1 MSFKGTKHFQ
11 KRGVALLITLLFI
24 MLITLSVGIGLKQ
37 LNEVSHH
44 MKAENFLFQTS
55 AILDDAL
62 RLLQNSQELNA
73 INSSEEFSVFLSEAA
88 FIPFE
93 ASGIKVSLELNSAR
107 SKFNVNSLMDLNNSI
122 DHDRVNSLKEY
133 MSNYMVNIGF
143 VDVLLDSMG
152 GIKEDMSYNSDL
164 FNEKSRL
171 FRDYIISD
179 KHFDELSD
187 FYLNYYRDNSLK
199 NIDFKELFY
208 FSNNRSHKVDL
219 NYATAEVWE
228 MMLGCDK
235 LKATELSKSSYNSF
249 ESIGLSDEELDSVKK
264 KFDTSF
270 FEPYLDVVIKVEQ
283 GEHNARIRFEYD
295 IKKREGS
302 NFVYD
307 I

>member
-1 MSFKGTKHFQ
+1 MFHKGMKHFH

-62 RLLQNSQELNA
+62 RLLQNSKELNA

-93 ASGIKVSLELNSAR
+93 ASGIKVSLELSSAR
-107 SKFNVNSLMDLNNSI
+107 SKFNVNSLIDSNNSI
-122 DHDRVNSLKEY
+122 DADRVNSLKEY
-133 MSNYMVNIGF
+133 MSIYMVNIGF

-179 KHFDELSD
+179 KHFDELSE

-219 NYATAEVWE
+219 NYATVEVWE
-228 MMLGCDK
+228 MMLGCGK
-235 LKATELSKSSYNSF
+235 LKATELSKNSYDSF

-270 FEPYLDVVIKVEQ
+270 FEPYLDVVIKIEQ
-283 GEHNARIRFEYD
+283 GEHSARIRFEYD
-295 IKKREGS
+295 IKEREGS